1 MKHAKIIDGKFQADQ
16 ICEGLKQSILDINR
30 RHSITPGLAVILAG
44 DDPAS
49 HIYVAN
55 KIKRAKE
62 ISMQIFPHFL
72 PADVPETQLLGLIEQ
87 LNKDKSVHGILL
99 QIPVPEHIDQFKA
112 INTIGPQKDVDG
124 FTVQNVG
131 LLNTW
136 QDCLEPST
144 PKGALKLIKS
154 ALGDDLSGKK
164 AVVLGRSLI
173 VGRPMASMLI
183 RESCTVTLLHSKS
196 VNIAQECSS
205 ADILVS
211 AIGQP
216 GFITKELVKP
226 GACIID
232 VGITRVDGKILGDVD
247 FESVS
252 KIAGYITP
260 VPGGVGPMTVACML
274 ENTFKAM
281 CKQHNL
287 VIKDL

>member
-1 MKHAKIIDGKFQADQ
+1 MQGKIIDGKLIADQ
-16 ICEGLKQSILDINR
+16 ICSRLKEHIVQVANKY
-30 RHSITPGLAVILAG
+30 SITPGLAVILVG
-44 DDPAS
+44 NDPAS

-55 KIKRAKE
+55 KLKRAKE
-62 ISMQIFPHFL
+62 ISIKIFSHFL
-72 PADVPETQLLGLIEQ
+72 PADCSELQLISLIEH
-87 LNKDKSVHGILL
+87 LNQDTSVHGILL
-99 QIPVPEHIDQFKA
+99 QIPVPPQIDQFKA
-112 INTIGPQKDVDG
+112 INAINPIKDVDG

-144 PKGALKLIKS
+144 PQGALRLIKS

-173 VGRPMASMLI
+173 VGRPMASMLV

-196 VNIAQECSS
+196 ISIASECTS

-216 GFITKELVKP
+216 GFITKDLVKP

-232 VGITRVDGKILGDVD
+232 VGITRLDDKIKGDVD
-247 FESVS
+247 FDSVS
-252 KIAGYITP
+252 KIAGFLTP

-281 CKQHNL
+281 CQQENL
-287 VIKDL
+287 KLNDF

>member
-1 MKHAKIIDGKFQADQ
+1 MKHAKIIDGKFQANQ
-16 ICEGLKQSILDINR
+16 ICDRLKQHILQLAKD
-30 RHSITPGLAVILAG
+30 HAITPGLAVILAG

-49 HIYVAN
+49 HIYVTN
-55 KIKRAKE
+55 KLKKAKE
-62 ISMQIFPHFL
+62 ISMNIFSHFL
-72 PADVPETQLLGLIEQ
+72 PSDVKQAQLISLIER
-87 LNKDKSVHGILL
+87 LNSDKSVHGILL
-99 QIPVPEHIDQFKA
+99 QIPVPPQIDQFKA
-112 INTIGPQKDVDG
+112 INAIDPRKDVDG

-144 PKGALKLIKS
+144 PQGALRLIKS
-154 ALGDDLSGKK
+154 VLGDDLGGKK

-173 VGRPMASMLI
+173 VGRPMASMLV

-196 VNIAQECSS
+196 LNIAKECTS

-216 GFITKELVKP
+216 GFITKDLTKL

-232 VGITRVDGKILGDVD
+232 VGITRIDGEILGDVD

-287 VIKDL
+287 VIKDF